1 MLIDPCLQR
10 LISSKT
16 NTNFFLPIYTSTKWG
31 LLQPNTSPKWSVNE
45 FKTQLEKGDDESKI
59 ITMRNMLIT
68 MINSDPM
75 PELLMHVIRYVMPS
89 KNKDL
94 KKLLYFYWEICEKY
108 DNDGKLRHEMIL
120 VCNAIQRDL
129 QHPNEFIRG
138 NTLRFLNKLK
148 EPELLETLVPN
159 CRVCLEHRHAYVRKN
174 AVFAI
179 YSIYKV
185 SEHLIPDAPD
195 LILDFLTVES
205 DATCKRNAFVC
216 LSNLN
221 RDASLRYIQEQPL
234 ELVDPLIQ
242 LAIIEFIRKDAL
254 QNSELKSQ
262 YLQIVM
268 SLLDIGNTA
277 VAYEAATTLSVLSSS
292 PTAVKSAASKF
303 VELAIK
309 ESDINVKLIALERI
323 SELHFENEGSLDDS
337 CLDIL
342 KVLSSPSVEV
352 RNKALKIGLK
362 LVSSKN
368 VDDVIK
374 LLKKELQKTA
384 NSNEDKTAE
393 YRQTLISSIHSIAI
407 KFHEIAASVVDLLL
421 EFIGELNTSTASEV
435 ISFVKQVI
443 DRYPDLRTNI
453 INRLLVSLSNVKSGK
468 VYRGSLWILGEYSL
482 DEADIQSTWKH
493 IRTSI
498 GEIPILAS
506 EKKANGS
513 VEEAESK
520 ETKEGEAKSG
530 PKILADG
537 TYATESAF
545 DETSTAKS
553 KSSKQFKTAIRS
565 LILDGD
571 FYLASVL
578 SSTLVK
584 LILRLNKVSDRKDLI
599 NALKAEAMLIMVSI
613 LRVGDTSYVKK
624 KIDEDSSERIMSC
637 IRFLSEDQTD
647 IKLLEEAFLD
657 DTVEAY
663 KQQLE
668 EQLAKESEQLE
679 SLHLNVEDV
688 DEPIAFRQFTNKDDK
703 VVDDNEKELS
713 AVQNGSQAKEDLSSR
728 LNKIVQLTGFSDP
741 VYAEA
746 YVKVHQFDVTLD
758 VLIVNQTTT
767 TLRNLSVEFAAL
779 GDLKVIDKP
788 SSKNIA
794 PHGFHRVQTTIKVSS
809 ADTGVIFGNI
819 VYDGQHADES
829 TIVILSDVHIDILD
843 YIKPAT
849 CSEAQF
855 RKMWNEFEWE
865 NKISVNS
872 TLSSLKEYLDELLKG
887 TNMKNLTPGAII
899 GDCQFLSANLYSK
912 STFGEDALANLC
924 IEKSIE
930 GPIVGHVRIRSKGQ
944 GLALSLGDKVAAVA
958 RKSTAL
964 AVTEV

>member
-1 MLIDPCLQR
+1 
-10 LISSKT
+10 
-16 NTNFFLPIYTSTKWG
+16 
-31 LLQPNTSPKWSVNE
+31 
-45 FKTQLEKGDDESKI
+45 
-59 ITMRNMLIT
+59 MRQILIT
-68 MINSDPM
+68 MINTDSM
-75 PELLMHVIRYVMPS
+75 PDLLMHVIRYVMPS
-89 KNKDL
+89 KNKEL

-108 DNDGKLRHEMIL
+108 DSEGKLRHEMIL

-138 NTLRFLNKLK
+138 NTLRFLTKLK

-179 YSIYKV
+179 YSIFKV
-185 SEHLIPDAPD
+185 SDHLIPDAPD
-195 LILDFLTVES
+195 LILDFLNVES
-205 DATCKRNAFVC
+205 DATCRRNAFVC

-221 RDASLRYIQEQPL
+221 REASLRYIQEQPL
-234 ELVDPLIQ
+234 DSLDPLIQ

-254 QNSELKSQ
+254 QYSDLRSQ
-262 YLQIVM
+262 YLQIVT
-268 SLLDIGNTA
+268 SLLEISNTA

-292 PTAVKSAASKF
+292 PASVKNAASKF

-323 SELHFENEGSLDDS
+323 SELHSENQDVLDDI

-352 RNKALKIGLK
+352 RNKAIEIGLK

-368 VDDVIK
+368 VEEVIK
-374 LLKKELQKTA
+374 LLKKELQRTT
-384 NSNEDKTAE
+384 NSNEDKTIE
-393 YRQTLISSIHSIAI
+393 YRQTLISAINSIAI

-421 EFIGELNTSTASEV
+421 EFIGELNTIAASDV
-435 ISFVKQVI
+435 ITFVKQVLEK
-443 DRYPDLRTNI
+443 YPDLRTNI
-453 INRLLVSLSNVKSGK
+453 INRLLLSLSSVKSGK
-468 VYRGSLWILGEYSL
+468 VYRGALWILGEYCLEES
-482 DEADIQSTWKH
+482 DIQSTWKY
-493 IRTSI
+493 IRTNI
-498 GEIPILAS
+498 GEIPILSS
-506 EKKANGS
+506 EKKLKGS
-513 VEEAESK
+513 NEGDESIESTQDGTTESK
-520 ETKEGEAKSG
+520 STKSC

-545 DETSTAKS
+545 NETKEANNQPTSTL
-553 KSSKQFKTAIRS
+553 KTPIRG

-584 LILRLNKVSDRKDLI
+584 LLLRLNNVSERKDLL

-613 LRVGDTSYVKK
+613 LRVGDSSYVKK

-637 IRFLSEDQTD
+637 IRFLSENQTD

-657 DTVEAY
+657 DTMEAFKHQVED
-663 KQQLE
+663 
-668 EQLAKESEQLE
+668 QLAKQIESTE
-679 SLHLNVEDV
+679 SSHIVHEEV
-688 DEPIAFRQFTNKDDK
+688 DAPIEFRQFVNKDTK
-703 VVDDNEKELS
+703 VIDENEKELE
-713 AVQNGSQAKEDLSSR
+713 AVQNGSKPKEDLTSR

-746 YVKVHQFDVTLD
+746 YVKVHQYDVTLD

-779 GDLKVIDKP
+779 GDLKVVDKP
-788 SSKNIA
+788 TSSNVA

-849 CSEAQF
+849 CTEAQF

-872 TLSSLKEYLDELLKG
+872 TLPSLKEYLDELLKG
-887 TNMKNLTPGAII
+887 TNMNNLTPGAII

-924 IEKSIE
+924 IEKNVD

-958 RKSTAL
+958 RKSSNVV
-964 AVTEV
+964 VTEV

>member
-1 MLIDPCLQR
+1 
-10 LISSKT
+10 
-16 NTNFFLPIYTSTKWG
+16 
-31 LLQPNTSPKWSVNE
+31 
-45 FKTQLEKGDDESKI
+45 
-59 ITMRNMLIT
+59 MRQILIT
-68 MINSDPM
+68 MINTDPM

-89 KNKDL
+89 KSKEL

-108 DNDGKLRHEMIL
+108 DKEGKLRHEMIL

-138 NTLRFLNKLK
+138 ATLRFLTKLK

-179 YSIYKV
+179 YSIFKV
-185 SEHLIPDAPD
+185 SDHLIPDAPD
-195 LILDFLTVES
+195 LILDFLSVES
-205 DATCKRNAFVC
+205 DATCRRNAFVC

-221 RDASLRYIQEQPL
+221 REASLRYIQEQPL
-234 ELVDPLIQ
+234 DSLDPLIQ

-254 QNSELKSQ
+254 QYSDLRSQ
-262 YLQIVM
+262 YLQIVT
-268 SLLDIGNTA
+268 SLLDISNTA
-277 VAYEAATTLSVLSSS
+277 VEYEAATTLSVLSSS
-292 PTAVKSAASKF
+292 PSAVKSAAAKF
-303 VELAIK
+303 VELAVK

-323 SELHFENEGSLDDS
+323 SELHSENQDVLDDI

-342 KVLSSPSVEV
+342 KVLSSPSVDV
-352 RNKALKIGLK
+352 RNKAIEIGLK

-368 VDDVIK
+368 VEDVIK
-374 LLKKELQKTA
+374 LLKKELHRTT
-384 NSNEDKTAE
+384 NSNEDKNVE
-393 YRQTLISSIHSIAI
+393 YRQTLISAIHSIAI

-421 EFIGELNTSTASEV
+421 EFIGELNTAAASEV
-435 ISFVKQVI
+435 ITFVKQVI
-443 DRYPDLRTNI
+443 EKYPDLRVNI
-453 INRLLVSLSNVKSGK
+453 INRLLISLSNVKSGK
-468 VYRGSLWILGEYSL
+468 VYRGALWILGEYCL
-482 DEADIQSTWKH
+482 EEADIQSTWKY
-493 IRTSI
+493 IRTNI
-498 GEIPILAS
+498 GEIPILAA
-506 EKKANGS
+506 EKKLNGADD
-513 VEEAESK
+513 EENNGEAAG
-520 ETKEGEAKSG
+520 TKENGEAKSG

-537 TYATESAF
+537 TYATESAYS
-545 DETSTAKS
+545 ESKEIKS
-553 KSSKQFKTAIRS
+553 KSNKNLRTPIRS
-565 LILDGD
+565 LIIDGD

-584 LILRLNKVSDRKDLI
+584 LILRLNKVSERKDLL

-613 LRVGDTSYVKK
+613 LRVGDSQYVKK

-657 DTVEAY
+657 DTMDAF
-663 KQQLE
+663 KQQVE
-668 EQLAKESEQLE
+668 EQLSKQAQNTETLHVTQEQ
-679 SLHLNVEDV
+679 V
-688 DEPIAFRQFTNKDDK
+688 DEPIAFRQFVNKDNK
-703 VVDDNEKELS
+703 VVDDNEKELN
-713 AVQNGSQAKEDLSSR
+713 AVQHGAQPKEDLTSR

-746 YVKVHQFDVTLD
+746 YVKVHQYDVTLD

-779 GDLKVIDKP
+779 GDLKVVDKP
-788 SSKNIA
+788 TSNNIA
-794 PHGFHRVQTTIKVSS
+794 PHGFHRSQTTIKVSS

-819 VYDGQHADES
+819 VYDGQHADNS

-843 YIKPAT
+843 YIKPAVCT
-849 CSEAQF
+849 EAQF

-872 TLSSLKEYLDELLKG
+872 TLPSLKEYLEELLRG
-887 TNMKNLTPGAII
+887 TNMNNLTPGAII

-924 IEKSIE
+924 IEKNAD
-930 GPIVGHVRIRSKGQ
+930 GLIVGHVRIRSKGQ

-958 RKSTAL
+958 RKTNGVV
-964 AVTEV
+964 VTEV

>member
-1 MLIDPCLQR
+1 
-10 LISSKT
+10 
-16 NTNFFLPIYTSTKWG
+16 
-31 LLQPNTSPKWSVNE
+31 
-45 FKTQLEKGDDESKI
+45 
-59 ITMRNMLIT
+59 

-89 KNKDL
+89 KDKDL

-108 DNDGKLRHEMIL
+108 DSEGKLRHEMIL

-138 NTLRFLNKLK
+138 NTLRFLTKLK

-159 CRVCLEHRHAYVRKN
+159 CRACLEHRHAYVRKN

-179 YSIYKV
+179 YSIFKV
-185 SEHLIPDAPD
+185 SEHLLPDAPE

-205 DATCKRNAFVC
+205 DATCRRNAFVC

-221 RDASLRYIQEQPL
+221 REASLRYIQEQPL
-234 ELVDPLIQ
+234 DSLDPLIQ
-242 LAIIEFIRKDAL
+242 LSIIEFIRKDAL
-254 QNSELKSQ
+254 QYTDLRSQ
-262 YLQIVM
+262 YLQIIT
-268 SLLDIGNTA
+268 SLLDTSNPA

-292 PTAVKSAASKF
+292 PTAIKNAASKF

-323 SELHFENEGSLDDS
+323 KELHSENKGALDS
-337 CLDIL
+337 TCLDIL
-342 KVLSSPSVEV
+342 KVVSSPSVEV
-352 RNKALKIGLK
+352 RNKAIEIGLR

-384 NSNEDKTAE
+384 TSNEDKNTE
-393 YRQTLISSIHSIAI
+393 YRQTLINAIHSIAI
-407 KFHEIAASVVDLLL
+407 KFHEIAADVVDLLL
-421 EFIGELNTSTASEV
+421 EFIGELNTTSAAEV

-443 DRYPDLRTNI
+443 DKYPDLRTNI
-453 INRLLVSLSNVKSGK
+453 INRLLQSLTNVKSGK

-482 DEADIQSTWKH
+482 DETDIQSTWKH
-493 IRTSI
+493 IRSSI

-506 EKKANGS
+506 EKKLNGLDDDD
-513 VEEAESK
+513 VNEK
-520 ETKEGEAKSG
+520 TETNGETKSG

-537 TYATESAF
+537 TYATESAY
-545 DETSTAKS
+545 DEPDSKTTKSTKV
-553 KSSKQFKTAIRS
+553 FKTPIRS

-584 LILRLNKVSDRKDLI
+584 LLLRLNKVSERKDLL

-613 LRVGDTSYVKK
+613 LRVGDSSFAKK
-624 KIDEDSSERIMSC
+624 RIDEDSSERIMSC

-657 DTVEAY
+657 DTADAFK
-663 KQQLE
+663 KQLD
-668 EQLAKESEQLE
+668 EQLSKEGETLDTLS
-679 SLHLNVEDV
+679 LNVEEI
-688 DEPIAFRQFTNKDDK
+688 DEPISFRQFSNKDAK
-703 VVDDNEKELS
+703 VVDDKEKELN
-713 AVQNGSQAKEDLSSR
+713 AVQGGSQQKEDLSSR

-788 SSKNIA
+788 TSTNIA

-819 VYDGQHADES
+819 VYDGQHADQS

-849 CSEAQF
+849 CTEAQF

-865 NKISVNS
+865 NKISVTS
-872 TLSSLKEYLDELLKG
+872 TLPTLKDYLDELLKG
-887 TNMKNLTPGAII
+887 TNMNNLTPGAII

-924 IEKSIE
+924 IEKSAE

-958 RKSTAL
+958 RKNNTVV
-964 AVTEV
+964 VTEV

>member
-1 MLIDPCLQR
+1 MSDAAYTLI
-10 LISSKT
+10 
-16 NTNFFLPIYTSTKWG
+16 YE
-31 LLQPNTSPKWSVNE
+31 PNTSSKFTINE

-59 ITMRNMLIT
+59 VSMRNILIT
-68 MINSDPM
+68 MINSDSM
-75 PELLMHVIRYVMPS
+75 PDLLMHIIRYVMPS

-94 KKLLYFYWEICEKY
+94 KKLLYFYWEICDKY
-108 DNDGKLRHEMIL
+108 DNEGKLRHEMIL

-179 YSIYKV
+179 YSIFKV
-185 SEHLIPDAPD
+185 SEHLIPDAPE
-195 LILDFLTVES
+195 LINDFLNIES
-205 DATCKRNAFVC
+205 DATCRRNAFVC

-221 RDASLRYIQEQPL
+221 REASLTYIQEQPL
-234 ELVDPLIQ
+234 DSLDPLIQ

-254 QNSELKSQ
+254 KFNDLKSQ
-262 YLQIVM
+262 YLQIIT
-268 SLLDIGNTA
+268 SLLDISNTA

-292 PTAVKSAASKF
+292 PISIKNAASKF
-303 VELAIK
+303 VELANK

-323 SELHFENEGSLDDS
+323 NELHLNNEGILDDI

-342 KVLSSPSVEV
+342 KILSTPSVDV
-352 RNKALKIGLK
+352 RNKAIEIGLK
-362 LVSSKN
+362 LVSNKN

-374 LLKKELQKTA
+374 LFKKELLKTS
-384 NSNEDKTAE
+384 NSNEDKITE
-393 YRQTLISSIHSIAI
+393 YRQSLINAIHLIAI
-407 KFHEIAASVVDLLL
+407 KFHEIAANVVDLLL
-421 EFIGELNTSTASEV
+421 EFIGELNTTSANEV
-435 ISFVKQVI
+435 ITFVKQVI
-443 DRYPDLRTNI
+443 EKYPDLRTNI
-453 INRLLVSLSNVKSGK
+453 INKLLISLSNVKSGK
-468 VYRGSLWILGEYSL
+468 VYRSSLWILGEYCFEES
-482 DEADIQSTWKH
+482 DIQLAWKH
-493 IRTSI
+493 IRNSI
-498 GEIPILAS
+498 GEIPILSS
-506 EKKANGS
+506 EQRLNGI
-513 VEEAESK
+513 ENDD
-520 ETKEGEAKSG
+520 ETNENTTSSTPSG

-545 DETSTAKS
+545 DTPEITKSTNN
-553 KSSKQFKTAIRS
+553 KSSKTPIRS

-584 LILRLNKVSDRKDLI
+584 LILRLNKVSERKDLI

-613 LRVGDTSYVKK
+613 LRVGETSYVKK

-637 IRFLSEDQTD
+637 VRFLSEGQTD

-657 DTVEAY
+657 DTLEVF
-663 KQQLE
+663 KQQVE
-668 EQLAKESEQLE
+668 ETLANDNNNAANIANNNLKIE
-679 SLHLNVEDV
+679 NV
-688 DEPIAFRQFTNKDDK
+688 DEPITFRQFTNKDIK
-703 VVDDNEKELS
+703 IVDENDKELD
-713 AVQNGSQAKEDLSSR
+713 AVQEGTNPKEDLSSR

-788 SSKNIA
+788 TSANIA

-819 VYDGQHADES
+819 VYDGQHADDS

-843 YIKPAT
+843 YIKPST
-849 CSEAQF
+849 CSETQF

-865 NKISVNS
+865 NKISINS
-872 TLSSLKEYLDELLKG
+872 NLTSLKEYLDELLKS
-887 TNMKNLTPGAII
+887 TNMNNLTPGSVI

-924 IEKSIE
+924 IEKSKE
-930 GPIVGHVRIRSKGQ
+930 GLITGHVRIRSKGQ

-958 RKSTAL
+958 RKNNTVTVST
-964 AVTEV
+964 V

>member
-1 MLIDPCLQR
+1 MSAAYSLVYEP
-10 LISSKT
+10 
-16 NTNFFLPIYTSTKWG
+16 STAIKW
-31 LLQPNTSPKWSVNE
+31 TVNE
-45 FKTQLEKGDDESKI
+45 FKTQLEKGDDESKL
-59 ITMRNMLIT
+59 ITMRNILVT
-68 MINSDPM
+68 MINSNPM

-108 DNDGKLRHEMIL
+108 DSDGKLRHEMIL

-185 SEHLIPDAPD
+185 SEHLIPDAPE
-195 LILDFLTVES
+195 LIMDFLNVES
-205 DATCKRNAFVC
+205 DATCRRNAFVC

-221 RDASLRYIQEQPL
+221 REASLRYIQEQVL
-234 ELVDPLIQ
+234 EALDPLIQ
-242 LAIIEFIRKDAL
+242 FAIIEFIRKDAL
-254 QNSELKSQ
+254 YYSDLRSQ
-262 YLQIVM
+262 YLQLVT
-268 SLLDIGNTA
+268 SLLDTTNTA
-277 VAYEAATTLSVLSSS
+277 VAYEAAATLSVLSSS
-292 PTAVKSAASKF
+292 PTAVKNAASKF
-303 VELAIK
+303 VEIAIK

-323 SELHFENEGSLDDS
+323 LELHTDNEGVLDDI

-342 KVLSSPSVEV
+342 KVLSSPSIEV
-352 RNKALKIGLK
+352 RNKALEIGLK

-368 VDDVIK
+368 VEDFSK
-374 LLKKELQKTA
+374 LLKKELQKTSS
-384 NSNEDKTAE
+384 SNEDKTNE
-393 YRQTLISSIHSIAI
+393 YRQALISAIHSIAI
-407 KFHEIAASVVDLLL
+407 KFHEIAVSVVDLLL
-421 EFIGELNTSTASEV
+421 EFMGELSTTAATEV
-435 ISFVKQVI
+435 ITFVKQVI
-443 DRYPDLRTNI
+443 EKYPDLRSSI
-453 INRLLVSLSNVKSGK
+453 LQKLIAALANVKSGK
-468 VYRGSLWILGEYSL
+468 VYRGSLWILGEYSF
-482 DEADIQSTWKH
+482 DESDIQAAWKH
-493 IRTSI
+493 IKSNI
-498 GEIPILAS
+498 GDVPILAS
-506 EKKANGS
+506 EKKLNGIED
-513 VEEAESK
+513 EEGEEKTESTESK
-520 ETKEGEAKSG
+520 G

-545 DETSTAKS
+545 DESAVATKAAKHI
-553 KSSKQFKTAIRS
+553 KTPIRS
-565 LILDGD
+565 FILDGD
-571 FYLASVL
+571 FYFASVL
-578 SSTLVK
+578 SAALVK
-584 LILRLNKVSDRKDLI
+584 LILRLNKNSERKDLL

-613 LRVGDTSYVKK
+613 LRVGESSFVKK
-624 KIDEDSSERIMSC
+624 KIDEDSFERIMSC
-637 IRFLSEDQTD
+637 IRFLSENKTD

-657 DTVEAY
+657 DTVEAFR
-663 KQQLE
+663 KQLE
-668 EQLAKESEQLE
+668 QSTNE
-679 SLHLNVEDV
+679 SLETTQLVVEEV
-688 DEPIAFRQFTNKDDK
+688 DDTIAFRQLTNKDAV
-703 VVDDNEKELS
+703 VVDNDTKELD
-713 AVQNGSQAKEDLSSR
+713 AVQVGSKPKEDLSSR

-767 TLRNLSVEFAAL
+767 TLRNLTVEFATL

-788 SSKNIA
+788 TSNNIA

-819 VYDGQHADES
+819 VYDGQHADQS

-849 CSEAQF
+849 CTEAQF

-872 TLSSLKEYLDELLKG
+872 TLPTLKDYLDALLKY
-887 TNMKNLTPGAII
+887 TNMNNLTPGAII
-899 GDCQFLSANLYSK
+899 GDCRFLSANLYSK

-924 IEKSIE
+924 IEKSAD

-944 GLALSLGDKVAAVA
+944 GLALSLGDKVSTVDKKVGGKIAVA
-958 RKSTAL
+958 
-964 AVTEV
+964 

>member
-1 MLIDPCLQR
+1 
-10 LISSKT
+10 
-16 NTNFFLPIYTSTKWG
+16 
-31 LLQPNTSPKWSVNE
+31 
-45 FKTQLEKGDDESKI
+45 
-59 ITMRNMLIT
+59 MRNILIT

-75 PELLMHVIRYVMPS
+75 PELLMHIIRYVMPS
-89 KNKDL
+89 KDKEL

-108 DNDGKLRHEMIL
+108 DSEGKLRHEMIL

-159 CRVCLEHRHAYVRKN
+159 CRSCLEHRHAYVRKN

-185 SEHLIPDAPD
+185 SDHLIPDAPE
-195 LILDFLTVES
+195 LILDFLNIEN
-205 DATCKRNAFVC
+205 DATCRRNAFVC
-216 LSNLN
+216 LSQLN
-221 RDASLRYIQEQPL
+221 REASLLYIQEQQL
-234 ELVDPLIQ
+234 ESLDPLIQ

-254 QNSELKSQ
+254 QHNELRQQ
-262 YLQIVM
+262 YLQIVTA
-268 SLLDIGNTA
+268 LLDFGNTA

-292 PTAVKSAASKF
+292 PASVKNAANKF

-323 SELHFENEGSLDDS
+323 SELHSENEGVLDDV

-342 KVLSSPSVEV
+342 KVLSSPSVDV
-352 RNKALKIGLK
+352 RNKAIEIGLK

-368 VDDVIK
+368 VEDVIK
-374 LLKKELQKTA
+374 LLKKELQRTT
-384 NSNEDKTAE
+384 NSNEDKTTE
-393 YRQTLISSIHSIAI
+393 YRQALISAIHSIAI
-407 KFHEIAASVVDLLL
+407 KFHEIASSVVDLLL
-421 EFIGELNTSTASEV
+421 EFIGELNTSAATEV
-435 ISFVKQVI
+435 ITFVKQVI
-443 DRYPDLRTNI
+443 DKYPDLRTNI

-468 VYRGSLWILGEYSL
+468 VYRGSLWILSEYCIEEP
-482 DEADIQSTWKH
+482 DVQATWKH
-493 IRTSI
+493 IRTNI
-498 GEIPILAS
+498 GEIPILGA
-506 EKKANGS
+506 EKKANGF
-513 VEEAESK
+513 EAE
-520 ETKEGEAKSG
+520 EDDLEAKSENRSATK
-530 PKILADG
+530 PKVLADG
-537 TYATESAF
+537 TYATESAY
-545 DETSTAKS
+545 DEPKKDSTVA
-553 KSSKQFKTAIRS
+553 SSKHYKTPIRS
-565 LILDGD
+565 FILDGD

-578 SSTLVK
+578 ASTLVK
-584 LILRLNKVSDRKDLI
+584 LLLRLNKLSGRKDLL

-613 LRVGDTSYVKK
+613 LRVGESSFVKK

-637 IRFLSEDQTD
+637 IRFLSEEETNV
-647 IKLLEEAFLD
+647 KLLEDAFLD
-657 DTVEAY
+657 STIEAFHQQVDGQVEAEIE
-663 KQQLE
+663 KL
-668 EQLAKESEQLE
+668 S
-679 SLHLNVEDV
+679 STHLNAEQV
-688 DEPIAFRQFTNKDDK
+688 DDPIAFRQFSNKDAK
-703 VVDDNEKELS
+703 VIGDDEKELM
-713 AVQNGSQAKEDLSSR
+713 AVQGGSTQKEDLSSR

-788 SSKNIA
+788 SSSNIP
-794 PHGFHRVQTTIKVSS
+794 PHGFHRTQTTVKVSS

-819 VYDGQHADES
+819 VYDGQHADQS

-849 CSEAQF
+849 CTEAQF

-872 TLSSLKEYLDELLKG
+872 SLPTLKEYLDELLKS
-887 TNMKNLTPGAII
+887 TNMNNLTPGSII
-899 GDCQFLSANLYSK
+899 GDCQFLSANLYSR

-924 IEKSIE
+924 IEKSVD

-958 RKSTAL
+958 RKNSNI

>member
-1 MLIDPCLQR
+1 MSDAAYTLIYEPST
-10 LISSKT
+10 SSKFT
-16 NTNFFLPIYTSTKWG
+16 I
-31 LLQPNTSPKWSVNE
+31 NE

-59 ITMRNMLIT
+59 VSMRNILIT
-68 MINSDPM
+68 MINSDSM
-75 PELLMHVIRYVMPS
+75 PDLLMHIIRYVMPS

-94 KKLLYFYWEICEKY
+94 KKLLYFYWEICDKY
-108 DNDGKLRHEMIL
+108 DNEGKLRHEMIL

-179 YSIYKV
+179 YSIFKV
-185 SEHLIPDAPD
+185 SEHLIPDAPE
-195 LILDFLTVES
+195 LINDFLNIES
-205 DATCKRNAFVC
+205 DATCRRNAFVC

-221 RDASLRYIQEQPL
+221 REASLTYIQEQPL
-234 ELVDPLIQ
+234 DSLDPLIQ

-254 QNSELKSQ
+254 KFNDLKSQ
-262 YLQIVM
+262 YLQIIT
-268 SLLDIGNTA
+268 SLLDISNTA

-292 PTAVKSAASKF
+292 PISIKNAASKF
-303 VELAIK
+303 VELANK

-323 SELHFENEGSLDDS
+323 NELHLNNEGILDDI

-342 KVLSSPSVEV
+342 KILSTPSVDV
-352 RNKALKIGLK
+352 RNKAIEIGLK
-362 LVSSKN
+362 LVSNKN

-374 LLKKELQKTA
+374 LFKKELLKTS
-384 NSNEDKTAE
+384 NSNEDKITE
-393 YRQTLISSIHSIAI
+393 YRQSLINAIHLIAI
-407 KFHEIAASVVDLLL
+407 KFHEIAANVVDLLL
-421 EFIGELNTSTASEV
+421 EFIGELNTTSANEV
-435 ISFVKQVI
+435 ITFVKQVI
-443 DRYPDLRTNI
+443 EKYPDLRTNI
-453 INRLLVSLSNVKSGK
+453 INKLLISLSNVRSGK
-468 VYRGSLWILGEYSL
+468 VYRSSLWILGEYCFEES
-482 DEADIQSTWKH
+482 DIQLAWKH
-493 IRTSI
+493 IRNSI
-498 GEIPILAS
+498 GEIPILSS
-506 EKKANGS
+506 EQRLNGI
-513 VEEAESK
+513 ENDD
-520 ETKEGEAKSG
+520 ETNENTISSTPSG

-545 DETSTAKS
+545 DTPEITKSTNN
-553 KSSKQFKTAIRS
+553 KSSKTPIRS

-584 LILRLNKVSDRKDLI
+584 LILRLNKVSERKDLI

-613 LRVGDTSYVKK
+613 LRVGETSYVKK

-637 IRFLSEDQTD
+637 VRFLSEGQTD

-657 DTVEAY
+657 DTLEVF
-663 KQQLE
+663 KQQVE
-668 EQLAKESEQLE
+668 ETLANDNNNAANIANNNLKIE
-679 SLHLNVEDV
+679 NI
-688 DEPIAFRQFTNKDDK
+688 DEPINFRQFTNKDIK
-703 VVDDNEKELS
+703 IVDENDKELD
-713 AVQNGSQAKEDLSSR
+713 AVQEGTNAKEDLSSR

-788 SSKNIA
+788 TSANIA

-819 VYDGQHADES
+819 VYDGQHADDS

-843 YIKPAT
+843 YIKPST
-849 CSEAQF
+849 CSETQF

-865 NKISVNS
+865 NKISINS
-872 TLSSLKEYLDELLKG
+872 NLTSLKEYLDELLKS
-887 TNMKNLTPGAII
+887 TNMNNLTPGSVI

-924 IEKSIE
+924 IEKSKE
-930 GPIVGHVRIRSKGQ
+930 GLITGHVRIRSKGQ

-958 RKSTAL
+958 RKNNTVTVST
-964 AVTEV
+964 V